1 MALFRHVLSGQT
13 PGEVW
18 SFTLHTE
25 GNLSAGDANDALA
38 AAITAAYTNGFATI
52 TPPEVTTTAAS
63 TATINEAT
71 DGQVTRVEVVLALA
85 GTAAEEMLPYQCATC
100 ITLVTASATRHGR
113 GRFYLPPLA
122 AGVLDAGRLSAA
134 AVSNLDVSFTAFFDQ
149 LATSGLTV
157 VVRNRTG
164 HISTP
169 VTEARVGDVIDTQR
183 RRRNKLDE
191 TFVAVPV

>member
-13 PGEVW
+13 PGESW

-38 AAITAAYTNGFATI
+38 AAITAAYGAGFSTI
-52 TPPEVTTTAAS
+52 TPPDVTCTAAS

-71 DGQVTRVEVVLALA
+71 DGQITRVEVVLALA
-85 GTAAEEMLPYQCATC
+85 GAAVEEMLPYQCATC

-113 GRFYLPPLA
+113 GRFYLPPLG
-122 AGVLDAGRLSAA
+122 AGVLEAGKLSAS
-134 AVSNLDVSFTAFFDQ
+134 AVSNLDTAFTAFFDA
-149 LATSGLTV
+149 LATAGLTV
-157 VVRNRTG
+157 VVRNRSG
-164 HISTP
+164 HVSTP

-183 RRRNKLDE
+183 RRRNKVVE
-191 TFVAVPV
+191 TFVAVTV